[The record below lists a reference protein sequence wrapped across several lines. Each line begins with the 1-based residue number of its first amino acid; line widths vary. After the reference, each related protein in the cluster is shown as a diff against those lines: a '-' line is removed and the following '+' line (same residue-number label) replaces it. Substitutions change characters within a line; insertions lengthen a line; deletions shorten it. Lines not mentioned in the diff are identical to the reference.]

1 MGLFGPD
8 IDRLLRE
15 KKFAELLRCLEHR
28 KAPVRYSAF
37 VALAGAK
44 GAGDGVTARLREMVD
59 DPDPWV
65 KTIATL
71 HFAGRGDR
79 SIFSSIREIMSDGS
93 RDARIALLRT
103 LAGRGADDDETIMEI
118 IMDGLAD
125 RKELVRRAAMAAAG
139 SSRNRRL
146 VPYVAEL
153 LHEKQHQTRISAAR
167 ALYDIGGE
175 ESIDHLIGLLADRN
189 PEVVAAVRSILEA
202 VDSPGARMA
211 LHDARF
217 AQMVAGMNG
226 TEPQRRATAVR
237 IGNDASRECLPLLHR
252 ACRDRYKGVRIEALK
267 SIALFRDPS
276 SVDCAARL
284 LGDKFYDVRLEAVRT
299 LGQIPGQKSLKALE
313 VALGDKNARVRAE
326 AEAAAKRLGSAV

>member
-1 MGLFGPD
+1 MGIFGPN

-15 KKFAELLRCLEHR
+15 KKFEELMKCLEHR

-44 GAGDGVTARLREMVD
+44 DTGAGVTARLREMVD

-71 HFAGRGDR
+71 HFAASGDR
-79 SIFSSIREIMSDGS
+79 TISGNIRELMSEGS

-103 LAGRGADDDETIMEI
+103 LAGRGADDDETLMEV

-125 RKELVRRAAMAAAG
+125 RSDMVRRAAISAAG
-139 SSRNRRL
+139 ASRNRRL

-167 ALYDIGGE
+167 ALYDIGGDE
-175 ESIDHLIGLLADRN
+175 IVDHLIGLLADRN
-189 PEVVAAVRSILEA
+189 PEVLAAARSILEA
-202 VDSPGARMA
+202 VDSPRARMA
-211 LHDARF
+211 LHNARF

-237 IGNDASRECLPLLHR
+237 IGNEAARECLPLLHR
-252 ACRDRYKGVRIEALK
+252 ACRDTYKGVRIEALK
-267 SIALFRDPS
+267 SIALFRDAS

-299 LGQIPGQKSLKALE
+299 LGQIPGRKSLKALE
-313 VALGDKNARVRAE
+313 VALGDKNTRVRAE